1 MLEKRKKSNKLEF
14 SFLEGAQAVC
24 FSQFVYF
31 TLFKFV
37 FVNERLYKVDTFERK
52 SSSSSL
58 LLFFSFSLL
67 RFLNPFL
74 VPTGAAEDVLSG
86 LRQCTLCNR
95 ALRMGL
101 KAWS

>member
-24 FSQFVYF
+24 FSQFVHF

-58 LLFFSFSLL
+58 LLIFSSQILKSFFGS
-67 RFLNPFL
+67 
-74 VPTGAAEDVLSG
+74 
-86 LRQCTLCNR
+86 NR
-95 ALRMGL
+95 SCRRRIVGSSSVYFM
-101 KAWS
+101 